1 MDNSSLDFLQT
12 KISILNVS
20 ITSEYYVTL
29 NDNNSKKIYKS
40 HALRDKVIGFWKK
53 KVSSQRRG
61 FQILFLSEFFQIIR
75 QKASFYWLVS

>member
-29 NDNNSKKIYKS
+29 NDNNSKKN
-40 HALRDKVIGFWKK
+40 L
-53 KVSSQRRG
+53 
-61 FQILFLSEFFQIIR
+61 
-75 QKASFYWLVS
+75 